1 MQISLEHIQLV
12 ALLDLYMSIK
22 RQLWFLIVLFQG
34 KSVVVMLLEGLQE
47 EYGILSNIRVRRRFR
62 IVELTVLL
70 KLLVR
75 F

>member
-1 MQISLEHIQLV
+1 M
-12 ALLDLYMSIK
+12 DLYLRIK
-22 RQLWFLIVLFQG
+22 RRQLWFLIVPFQG
-34 KSVVVMLLEGLQE
+34 KSVVVVMLEGLQE
-47 EYGILSNIRVRRRFR
+47 EYLILSNIRVRRRFR